1 MEFIAFLDSNLYALV
16 ILPLF
21 IFLARIIDVSMGTV
35 RVIFISKGFKKYATI
50 IGFFE
55 VLIWLAAINQ
65 IMSNL
70 TNYFYYFAYAGGFA
84 MGTLVGMAIEE
95 KISFGKVTLRV
106 ITRKD
111 ASELLEELR
120 MNKYTVTSLGADGKD
135 GKVKLILTIINRK
148 DIKKITKIIKKHNP
162 KAFYSIEDVRYVHD
176 DSPIKKKNFFKL
188 TNRK

>member
-1 MEFIAFLDSNLYALV
+1 
-16 ILPLF
+16 
-21 IFLARIIDVSMGTV
+21 
-35 RVIFISKGFKKYATI
+35 
-50 IGFFE
+50 
-55 VLIWLAAINQ
+55 
-65 IMSNL
+65 
-70 TNYFYYFAYAGGFA
+70 

>member
-120 MNKYTVTSLGADGKD
+120 MNKYTVTSLGADGK
-135 GKVKLILTIINRK
+135 VKLILTIINRK